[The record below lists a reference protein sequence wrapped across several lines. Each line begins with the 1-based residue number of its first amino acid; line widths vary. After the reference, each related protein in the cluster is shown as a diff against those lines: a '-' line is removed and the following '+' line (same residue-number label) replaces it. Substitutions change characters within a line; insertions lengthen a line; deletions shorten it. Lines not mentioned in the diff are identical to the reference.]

1 MIRILFLIAVL
12 ALISVSPSPI
22 SANKA
27 DGKNQSPAA
36 KVSVLEDQAKLRVKA
51 TARVAL
57 AEETSEAFKG
67 VETFE
72 PASSNRIPN
81 YVRGL
86 AMIPNAPKQFAQ
98 LFKTFVYSGTIAPET
113 KAAMGLRIA
122 QVNGSPYVA
131 AHTIRLL
138 RESQQGAVLL
148 GALRAEKLAEL
159 KPAEQRALRYA
170 ELLTRDAHGI
180 TDEEFQTTGAIY
192 NDAQMVELTMVVC
205 FFNYFTRYAEAV
217 NLPVEA
223 WAIDPSVKP
232 VIPTREKSR
241 LTEARIALVSDNEMN
256 AAITAVNAAKE
267 NGAQAGGLGLGIANS
282 QRAMMRVPDLQAA
295 WRNYGTTVRGSSKIG
310 RELQLHVSF
319 AVSMANGCRYCI
331 LHQVLGLK
339 RQGVDPAKLQA
350 MKKDDSRLSPRELT
364 AVSFARK
371 LTAKPNSITDAD
383 YEALRKEFGDYGAL
397 EIVLQTGAF
406 AFMNRFTDNLR
417 LPSED
422 EAIRVYKEVYGG
434 N

>member
-1 MIRILFLIAVL
+1 MIRIAFLIA
-12 ALISVSPSPI
+12 ALSFASFSSSAV

-27 DGKNQSPAA
+27 EKLSSPTT
-36 KVSVLEDQAKLRVKA
+36 KVAVLEEQAKQRVKA
-51 TARVAL
+51 TARVSL
-57 AEETSEAFKG
+57 ADESADVFKG
-67 VETFE
+67 VETFD
-72 PASSNRIPN
+72 ANRIPN

-86 AMIPNAPKQFAQ
+86 AQIPNAPKQFAQ
-98 LFKTFVYSGTIAPET
+98 LFKTFIGGGTIAPGT
-113 KAAMGLRIA
+113 KMAMGLRIA

-131 AHTIRLL
+131 AHVIRLL
-138 RESQQGAVLL
+138 RENQRGAELL
-148 GALRAEKLAEL
+148 AALRAENLEGL

-180 TDEEFQTTGAIY
+180 TDAEFQAASALY

-205 FFNYFTRYAEAV
+205 FFNYFTRYAEAL

-223 WAIDPSVKP
+223 WALDPNVKP
-232 VIPTREKSR
+232 VIPERAKNR
-241 LTEARIALVSDNEMN
+241 LTEARIALVSDEVMN
-256 AAITAVNAAKE
+256 AAATTLAAAKE
-267 NGAQAGGLGLGIANS
+267 NAAQASGLGLGIANS
-282 QRAMMRVPDLQAA
+282 QRAMMLVPDLQAA
-295 WRNYGTTVRGSSKIG
+295 WRAYGTTARANSKIG
-310 RELQLHVSF
+310 REIQLHVSF

-350 MKKDDSRLSPRELT
+350 MKKDDSKLTPRELT

-422 EAIRVYKEVYGG
+422 EAIHVYKEIYGSDY
-434 N
+434 